1 MFKTGFEFYLVI
13 MVSVIVF
20 LMLILIVILDFRMS
34 RIAKKLDKIS
44 RDASE
49 FLRLGL
55 SHFKSKKK

>member
-55 SHFKSKKK
+55 SHFKGKKK